1 MKIAALELT
10 KRALAVARQCAQK
23 LPSLSLK
30 TLKQAQET
38 VESAKYTQDF
48 SNNASKEL
56 QFTLRQLSGIMRCT
70 LNFKTYV
77 SSESVFHEK
86 IEREKR
92 ANQEEED
99 KYKVVSYSKVILF
112 DYENCWFTDIQ
123 KSWRPD
129 KADNRSSQGS
139 ATQVSSKICRC
150 QERVSKGSGA
160 ST

>member
-10 KRALAVARQCAQK
+10 KRALAVARLCAQK

-30 TLKQAQET
+30 TLKQALET

-48 SNNASKEL
+48 
-56 QFTLRQLSGIMRCT
+56 QFTLRQLSGNIRFTQRLKSNIC
-70 LNFKTYV
+70 L
-77 SSESVFHEK
+77 ESVFHEK

-92 ANQEEED
+92 ANHDEEHM
-99 KYKVVSYSKVILF
+99 YKVVSYSKVGLF